1 MDTKQGQSE
10 SMRPHL
16 DYFKRWIVRIAAG
29 ASVEISHSTAEIYL
43 DRLRT
48 KLSGSQMAT
57 AGQRTIDEWTEPHK
71 MPPVA
76 FILERAEARA
86 ENLPTVQ
93 EIRAGYEGGKSPQQ
107 FLADLATKHGGIT
120 REEVAGWLAGGKESY
135 WRHYGE
141 QMLNDPVWWAGE
153 QKRLRLPGNKDRLA
167 EVVTRGWLPG
177 APVTYGLRQPTPQAS
192 DAPQRGSQGA
202 KPGDWAR
209 GREPGEEG

>member
-1 MDTKQGQSE
+1 MDTRQ
-10 SMRPHL
+10 RPTETPKPAP
-16 DYFKRWIVRIAAG
+16 DYYLGWLLRIAAAATVELSE
-29 ASVEISHSTAEIYL
+29 ASQAIYL
-43 DRLRT
+43 ERLYR
-48 KLSGSQMAT
+48 LNASQIAE
-57 AGQRTIDEWTEPHK
+57 AGRRTIDEWTEASK
-71 MPPVA
+71 MPPLA
-76 FILERAEARA
+76 FILERTEARA

-107 FLADLATKHGGIT
+107 FLADLAQKHGGIT

-167 EVVTRGWLPG
+167 EVIARGWLPG
-177 APVTYGLRQPTPQAS
+177 APVTYGLRQPMPEAPA
-192 DAPQRGSQGA
+192 APQRGSQGA

-209 GREPGEEG
+209 GREPGEDG